1 MKKSELRKLIKETI
15 IELNEQEQYFDL
27 YITHADWVQYYL
39 PAFGNLGPYYWSLQ
53 NPGITYDP
61 SYSYDKCCYR
71 FEITGKA
78 YYNHFP
84 QFGGYPHYFNANDCE
99 VNLIPHPNIP
109 GPTACMSLFDAAQ
122 FKPLD
127 GIKVV
132 EPKGPKPKP
141 KPNSNAQFKP
151 LDGIKVVEPRGPK
164 PNSNAQ
170 FKPFNGIKDVE
181 PKGNDGPNPDDFGGG
196 MGHPSGLGREKR
208 PNFKRK
214 RPNFRRR

>member
-1 MKKSELRKLIKETI
+1 
-15 IELNEQEQYFDL
+15 
-27 YITHADWVQYYL
+27 
-39 PAFGNLGPYYWSLQ
+39 
-53 NPGITYDP
+53 
-61 SYSYDKCCYR
+61 
-71 FEITGKA
+71 
-78 YYNHFP
+78 
-84 QFGGYPHYFNANDCE
+84 
-99 VNLIPHPNIP
+99 
-109 GPTACMSLFDAAQ
+109 MSLFDAAQ

-132 EPKGPKPKP
+132 EPRGPKPK
-141 KPNSNAQFKP
+141 
-151 LDGIKVVEPRGPK
+151 PK

-208 PNFKRK
+208 LNFKRK